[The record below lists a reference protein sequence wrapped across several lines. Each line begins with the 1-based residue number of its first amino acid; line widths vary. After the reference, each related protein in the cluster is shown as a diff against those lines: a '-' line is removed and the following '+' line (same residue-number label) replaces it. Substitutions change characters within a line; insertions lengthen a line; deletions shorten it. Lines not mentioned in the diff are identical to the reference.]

1 MRARRRSAEVR
12 IHAERERPHS
22 ATAAP
27 IDGSSHVSLRPI
39 RLLILLLVLALTLA
53 LALLRP
59 LPGRA
64 TAAAKRHR
72 AHHAKHVRRHEPRR
86 RHRTALRT
94 TVTTTTTTS
103 RGRSAPASSR
113 THATSSAIPY
123 RWGGSSPHSGFDC
136 SGLVRFVYSHFGI
149 ALPHSTWG
157 DLSHGRRVSRG
168 LLARGRPRLLLRGE
182 PRRHLRRRR
191 PLHRRAAHR
200 NTRPASRRWTATR
213 PITAPDAS
221 ANAAGT

>member
-1 MRARRRSAEVR
+1 MR
-12 IHAERERPHS
+12 
-22 ATAAP
+22 T
-27 IDGSSHVSLRPI
+27 I

-86 RHRTALRT
+86 HHRTALRHHRHHHHHYLARPLGT
-94 TVTTTTTTS
+94 RVVAYARHFLGT
-103 RGRSAPASSR
+103 
-113 THATSSAIPY
+113 PY

-157 DLSHGRRVSRG
+157 DLSHGHRVSRG
-168 LLARGRPRLLLRGE
+168 SLRAGDLVFFYGASHVGIYVGGGHFIDAPHTGTRVQVSTMGRYSAYYGARRFG
-182 PRRHLRRRR
+182 
-191 PLHRRAAHR
+191 
-200 NTRPASRRWTATR
+200 
-213 PITAPDAS
+213 
-221 ANAAGT
+221 